1 MNLENIKTYED
12 ICKID
17 NVDPVASLPIQN
29 ATTPE
34 DIAINSFA
42 KVLRINRVLNEG
54 WVPDW
59 NNWDEYKYYPWFDMR
74 DKAGSGSGFSYDDCN
89 YDGGRSTVGSRLV
102 LKTRDLAKFAGKTF
116 LEEYKGFMK

>member
-17 NVDPVASLPIQN
+17 NVDAVASLPIQN

-34 DIAINSFA
+34 EIAINSFS

-59 NNWDEYKYYPWFDMR
+59 NNWGENKYYPWFDMR
-74 DKAGSGSGFSYDDCN
+74 DNAGSGSGFSSFDYYCDI
-89 YDGGRSTVGSRLV
+89 DGSHVGSRLV
-102 LKTRDLAKFAGKTF
+102 FKTSDLAKFAGKTF